1 MTVIPKKIL
10 KPKRPENDDC
20 CGGGSCCPCV
30 WEDYFNQLDLWNEQ
44 QVKEKLDNTL
54 DKTD

>member
-1 MTVIPKKIL
+1 MAVIPKKIL

-54 DKTD
+54 DKRD